1 MAITSV
7 LKDTKDTFVRE
18 KTASSSD
25 DSGHES
31 SGSTDSHIF
40 SDPDVADYW
49 RKKYEAVGY
58 ENVHRFDPTYT
69 WTAEEE
75 KRLVKKVLD
84 TLWLVTRTCADY
96 DRSIGVSLLGHG
108 SCSAPSTSIVETLIA
123 PSLTTW

>member
-1 MAITSV
+1 MCATDLVDISAAPTPDIFLRGLANMAITSV
-7 LKDTKDTFVRE
+7 PKDTNDTFVKE

-58 ENVHRFDPTYT
+58 ENRHRFDPTYT
-69 WTAEEE
+69 WSAEEE

-84 TLWLVTRTCADY
+84 T
-96 DRSIGVSLLGHG
+96 S
-108 SCSAPSTSIVETLIA
+108 
-123 PSLTTW
+123 